1 MGSTG
6 FWKSALAIF
15 VRAFALA
22 ASLLFH
28 GAAGAQQWAPTQ
40 PIRVLIPYAPVGTS
54 DIIGRLMSD
63 RVAARLGQPFVLEN
77 RPGGST
83 QIATEIVA
91 KSKPDGHTLLLV
103 ANTFMVNPALF
114 AKLPYDSD
122 KDLAAVT
129 YAGVT
134 PHTLVVHPSLPVKN
148 LREFIAYGK
157 ANPGRLSYG
166 SVGNGTSFHLGMEM
180 LKKQA
185 GIFVVHIPYKGMG
198 PVLTDLLSNQ
208 IQVAFANTPNAVP
221 HVQAGKLRAIAM
233 AHPSRMPQLPDV
245 ATVDEQGIKGF
256 ESNSA
261 YIFLAPGAT
270 PAAILERLN
279 AEFSGVLNEPAIR
292 GELTKQGV
300 EVMASSRA
308 ETTAFIRR
316 EMAKYAEAV
325 KFSGAKVD

>member
-1 MGSTG
+1 MHAPRAALFAACLAFATT
-6 FWKSALAIF
+6 ALAQ
-15 VRAFALA
+15 A
-22 ASLLFH
+22 
-28 GAAGAQQWAPTQ
+28 WAPSQ

-54 DIIGRLMSD
+54 DIIGRTMSE
-63 RVAARLGQPFVLEN
+63 RVAARLGQPLVLEN

-91 KSKPDGHTLLLV
+91 RSKPDGHTLLLV

-114 AKLPYDSD
+114 SKLPYDSER
-122 KDLAAVT
+122 DLTAVT

-148 LREFIAYGK
+148 LQEFIAYAK

-221 HVQAGKLRAIAM
+221 HVRGGKLRAIAM
-233 AHPSRMPQLPDV
+233 AHPVRMAQLPEV
-245 ATVDEQGIKGF
+245 ATIDEQGIKGF

-261 YIFLAPGAT
+261 FVFLAQGAT
-270 PAAILERLN
+270 PANILDRLN
-279 AEFSGVLNEPAIR
+279 AEFAGVLKEPAIR
-292 GELTKQGV
+292 EALTKQGV

-308 ETTAFIRR
+308 ETTAFIKR

-325 KFSGAKVD
+325 KFSGARVD

>member
-1 MGSTG
+1 MTFG
-6 FWKSALAIF
+6 F
-15 VRAFALA
+15 VRAYALA
-22 ASLLFH
+22 ASVLFH
-28 GAAGAQQWAPTQ
+28 GAAGAQQWAPAQ

-63 RVAARLGQPFVLEN
+63 RVAARLGQPFILEN

-148 LREFIAYGK
+148 LGDFIAYGK

-185 GIFVVHIPYKGMG
+185 GIFAVHIPYKGMG

-245 ATVDEQGIKGF
+245 ATIDEQGIKGF

-270 PAAILERLN
+270 PAGILERLN
-279 AEFSGVLNEPAIR
+279 AEFVGVLNEPAIR

>member
-1 MGSTG
+1 MYV
-6 FWKSALAIF
+6 FALRA
-15 VRAFALA
+15 VAAFASFFIA
-22 ASLLFH
+22 AHSQ
-28 GAAGAQQWAPTQ
+28 AQQWSPTQ

-54 DIIGRLMSD
+54 DIIGRIMSD
-63 RVAARLGQPFVLEN
+63 RVAARLGQPLVLEN

-91 KSKPDGHTLLLV
+91 KARPDGHTLLLV

-134 PHTLVVHPSLPVKN
+134 PHTLVVNPALPVRN
-148 LREFIAYGK
+148 LKEFVGYAK

-180 LKKQA
+180 LKKEA

-221 HVQAGKLRAIAM
+221 HVQGGKLRAIAI
-233 AHPSRMPQLPDV
+233 AHPVRMPQLPDV
-245 ATVDEQGIKGF
+245 ATIDEQGIKGF

-261 YIFLAPGAT
+261 FIFLAPGAT
-270 PAAILERLN
+270 PANILERLN
-279 AEFSGVLNEPAIR
+279 SEFAGVLREPAIR
-292 GELTKQGV
+292 DELTRQGV

-308 ETTAFIRR
+308 DTAAFIKR
-316 EMAKYAEAV
+316 EMRKYAEAV

>member
-1 MGSTG
+1 MAYPEIHVS
-6 FWKSALAIF
+6 FRPARLVPLI
-15 VRAFALA
+15 A
-22 ASLLFH
+22 ASLLF
-28 GAAGAQQWAPTQ
+28 AAEALAQQWAPTQ

-54 DIIGRLMSD
+54 DIIARIMSD
-63 RVAARLGQPFVLEN
+63 RVAARLGQPFVIEN

-103 ANTFMVNPALF
+103 ANTFMVNPSLF
-114 AKLPYDSD
+114 SKLPYDSD
-122 KDLAAVT
+122 KDLTAVT

-134 PHTLVVHPSLPVKN
+134 PHTLVVNPALPVKN
-148 LREFIAYGK
+148 LKEFVAYAK

-221 HVQAGKLRAIAM
+221 HVQGGKLRAIAM
-233 AHPSRMPQLPDV
+233 AHPARMPQLPDV
-245 ATVDEQGIKGF
+245 ATIDEQGIKGF

-270 PAAILERLN
+270 PVNILERLHS
-279 AEFSGVLNEPAIR
+279 EFAGALKEPALR
-292 GELTKQGV
+292 SELTKQGV

-308 ETTAFIRR
+308 ETTAFIKR

-325 KFSGAKVD
+325 KFSGAQVD

>member
-1 MGSTG
+1 MKTSDR
-6 FWKSALAIF
+6 LAVPF
-15 VRAFALA
+15 GVVRAFALA
-22 ASLLFH
+22 ASFLLP
-28 GAAGAQQWAPTQ
+28 GAALAQQWAPTQ
-40 PIRVLIPYAPVGTS
+40 PIRVLIPYAPIGTS

-63 RVAARLGQPFVLEN
+63 RVAARLGQPFILEN

-148 LREFIAYGK
+148 LREFVAYGK

-245 ATVDEQGIKGF
+245 ATIDEQGIKGF

-270 PAAILERLN
+270 PVAILERLN
-279 AEFSGVLNEPAIR
+279 AEFAGVLNEPAIR
-292 GELTKQGV
+292 GELTRQGV
-300 EVMASSRA
+300 EVMASSRG

-325 KFSGAKVD
+325 RFSGAKVD

>member
-1 MGSTG
+1 MKTIC
-6 FWKSALAIF
+6 FL
-15 VRAFALA
+15 LA
-22 ASLLFH
+22 AAFLLP
-28 GAAGAQQWAPTQ
+28 GAATAQQWAPTQ

-54 DIIGRLMSD
+54 DIIGRIMSD
-63 RVAARLGQPFVLEN
+63 RVAARLGQPLVLEN

-114 AKLPYDSD
+114 GKLPYDSD
-122 KDLAAVT
+122 KDLTAVT

-134 PHTLVVHPSLPVKN
+134 PHVLVVHPSLPVKN
-148 LREFIAYGK
+148 LKEFIAYGK

-221 HVQAGKLRAIAM
+221 YVQSGKLRAIAI

-245 ATVDEQGIKGF
+245 ATIDEQGIKGF

-270 PAAILERLN
+270 PVAILDRLN
-279 AEFSGVLNEPAIR
+279 AEFAAVLNEPAIR

-308 ETTAFIRR
+308 DTTSFIRR

>member
-1 MGSTG
+1 MHFPDPRIGLRT
-6 FWKSALAIF
+6 AL
-15 VRAFALA
+15 VLA
-22 ASLLFH
+22 AASFLFV
-28 GAAGAQQWAPTQ
+28 GLARAQQWAPTQ
-40 PIRVLIPYAPVGTS
+40 PIRVLIPYAPIGTS
-54 DIIGRLMSD
+54 DIIGRIMSD
-63 RVAARLGQPFVLEN
+63 RVAARLGQPLVLEN

-91 KSKPDGHTLLLV
+91 KAKPDGHTLLLV
-103 ANTFMVNPALF
+103 ANTFMVNPSLF
-114 AKLPYDSD
+114 SKLPYDSD

-134 PHTLVVHPSLPVKN
+134 PHTLVVNPALPVKN
-148 LREFIAYGK
+148 LGEFVGYAK

-221 HVQAGKLRAIAM
+221 HVQGGKLRAIAV
-233 AHPSRMPQLPDV
+233 AHPVRVPQLPDV
-245 ATVDEQGIKGF
+245 ATIDEQGIKGF

-261 YIFLAPGAT
+261 FVFLAPGAT
-270 PAAILERLN
+270 PVNILERLN
-279 AEFSGVLNEPAIR
+279 AEFTGVLREPAIR
-292 GELTKQGV
+292 DELTRQGV

-308 ETTAFIRR
+308 DTSAFIKR
-316 EMAKYAEAV
+316 EMRKYAEAV

>member
-1 MGSTG
+1 MHVPGPRIGLRT
-6 FWKSALAIF
+6 AVVL
-15 VRAFALA
+15 VA
-22 ASLLFH
+22 ASFLFI
-28 GAAGAQQWAPTQ
+28 GLARAQQWAPTQ
-40 PIRVLIPYAPVGTS
+40 PIRVLIPYAPIGTS
-54 DIIGRLMSD
+54 DIIGRIMSD
-63 RVAARLGQPFVLEN
+63 RVAARLGQPMVLEN

-103 ANTFMVNPALF
+103 ANTFMVNPSLF
-114 AKLPYDSD
+114 SKLPYDSD

-134 PHTLVVHPSLPVKN
+134 PHTLVVNPGLPVKN
-148 LREFIAYGK
+148 LKEFVGYAK

-221 HVQAGKLRAIAM
+221 HVLGGKLRAIAI
-233 AHPSRMPQLPDV
+233 AHPVRMPQLPDV
-245 ATVDEQGIKGF
+245 ATIDEQGIKGF

-261 YIFLAPGAT
+261 FIFLAPGAT
-270 PAAILERLN
+270 PANILERLN
-279 AEFSGVLNEPAIR
+279 AEFAGVLRESAIR
-292 GELTKQGV
+292 DELAKQGV

-308 ETTAFIRR
+308 DTSAFIKR
-316 EMAKYAEAV
+316 EMRKYAEAV

>member
-1 MGSTG
+1 MTFG
-6 FWKSALAIF
+6 F
-15 VRAFALA
+15 VRAYALA
-22 ASLLFH
+22 ASVLFH

-63 RVAARLGQPFVLEN
+63 RVAARLGQPFILEN

-148 LREFIAYGK
+148 LGDFIAYGK

-245 ATVDEQGIKGF
+245 ATIDEQGIKGF

-270 PAAILERLN
+270 PAGILERLN
-279 AEFSGVLNEPAIR
+279 AEFVGVLNEPAIR